1 MYAVLSFDVEDV
13 YFPPEYRIDDIAGW
27 LAEIMTDCGIRGTLC
42 VTGEKARLLK
52 ERGRADVIKKMAA
65 HDIVSHTQGNYHP
78 LIPEIVQ
85 NKGWDE
91 GIQAMR
97 EYEDCVKKDLHDA
110 FRHELVA
117 FSRHD
122 DFFAPQHV
130 PVAVERGL
138 PYMYGF
144 IQIKD
149 YDQPTWY
156 AGTLTTY
163 YTQ

>member
-13 YFPPEYRIDDIAGW
+13 YFPPEYRIDDIAG
-27 LAEIMTDCGIRGTLC
+27 
-42 VTGEKARLLK
+42 
-52 ERGRADVIKKMAA
+52 
-65 HDIVSHTQGNYHP
+65 SHTQGNYHP